1 MYAFHFLIL
10 QRIFLPRAAA
20 TLYSTI
26 VRAESLHTLANTQRE
41 KLLCGKNGTLTLT
54 SN

>member
-26 VRAESLHTLANTQRE
+26 VRAESLHA
-41 KLLCGKNGTLTLT
+41 GKHSAWEALVWKKWHADADL
-54 SN
+54 